1 MKKIYIIIS
10 LIFVIFLLVT
20 FYQVF
25 IILMSEVTGL
35 PNNMSQEDF
44 DRTQIIY
51 TVGRNLVL
59 FFISA
64 LAVYI
69 ISYKKK

>member
-25 IILMSEVTGL
+25 IILMSEVTWL

-51 TVGRNLVL
+51 TVWRNLVL